1 MEVPPPGEDQDG
13 EGAVMSLETV
23 EVYVTPLS
31 LSVDG
36 ARVTIIGVVPYESL
50 DGERR
55 YIVSCQVVWRG
66 WRSPVFQL
74 DVASN
79 RELSIKLRAEIA
91 RMKIFVLSGYTHP
104 FTRAR

>member
-1 MEVPPPGEDQDG
+1 
-13 EGAVMSLETV
+13 MSLETV

-55 YIVSCQVVWRG
+55 YIVSCQVEWRG
-66 WRSPVFQL
+66 WRSPIFQL

-79 RELSIKLRAEIA
+79 RELSVKLRAEIA